1 MFRWKKNS
9 QRLWNPSLVGVHAS
23 SHVSAQNCRK
33 AFRSWVFATF
43 CVLTKALNIRKIR
56 LRVVCIYIYQSL
68 VPSTE
73 GLFSFLFDVLAYLLG
88 RISSSRIVSSGSR
101 RFSCSASQLSTLVE
115 TLCEIFNR
123 FVSFRFVSS
132 HFASRYE
139 CASFPLIEPCINILI
154 DHSLFKSETSRK
166 QLVYIAIKGKRVRRG
181 FRVYELARV

>member
-9 QRLWNPSLVGVHAS
+9 QRLGNPLLVGVHAS
-23 SHVSAQNCRK
+23 SHVSTQNCRK

-73 GLFSFLFDVLAYLLG
+73 GLFCFLFDVLAYLLG

-101 RFSCSASQLSTLVE
+101 RFSCSAPQLSTLVE

-123 FVSFRFVSS
+123 FVSFRFI
-132 HFASRYE
+132 
-139 CASFPLIEPCINILI
+139 SFRIPLRMCLIPAHRAMHQHSYRPFPFQIRDIEKTACLHR
-154 DHSLFKSETSRK
+154 D
-166 QLVYIAIKGKRVRRG
+166 
-181 FRVYELARV
+181 